1 MPLEYFL
8 LLLYKMDHQTFH
20 VDHFKSVELL
30 RDWLEPDT
38 ASAISGV
45 LPQSI
50 PNLHLSYSLIRVA
63 TILKIHPAK
72 LYEIYNSVLIKHNLL
87 PYYIE
92 HK

>member
-1 MPLEYFL
+1 
-8 LLLYKMDHQTFH
+8 MDHQTFH
-20 VDHFKSVELL
+20 ADHFKSVELL
-30 RDWLEPDT
+30 RNWLDPDINI
-38 ASAISGV
+38 ANFI
-45 LPQSI
+45 LIRDI

-72 LYEIYNSVLIKHNLL
+72 LYEVYNSVLIKHNLL